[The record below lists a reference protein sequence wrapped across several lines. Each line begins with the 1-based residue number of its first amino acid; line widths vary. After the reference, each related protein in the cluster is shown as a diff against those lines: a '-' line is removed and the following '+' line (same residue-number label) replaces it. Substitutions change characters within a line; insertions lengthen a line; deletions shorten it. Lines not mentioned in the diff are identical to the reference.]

1 MEMFLI
7 RSSDAEGVT
16 TWIVNAESKKKAI
29 EMVKD
34 SENFCEGEDILCC
47 DKLNKKE
54 KGIIYIEYFSNL
66 TR

>member
-29 EMVKD
+29 EIVKN
-34 SENFCEGEDILCC
+34 SENFYEDEDILCC

-54 KGIIYIEYFSNL
+54 KGIIYIEYSSDL